1 MAATCCCG
9 VAVVREP
16 RGGVAG
22 CDVAQA
28 ASASTTITSAQW
40 RAAESRIAGN
50 PAGSTDTSINVAL
63 AAGESAPVAALRGRG
78 RAAWDPGRTSC
89 ASRRPVPPRAR
100 AAHTRSEEHTSELQS
115 LMRNSYAVFCLK
127 KKKNQHIETHTTN
140 SID

>member
-1 MAATCCCG
+1 MAATGCCG

-63 AAGESAPVAALRGRG
+63 AAGESAPVAALPGDRKRVGLGKRWSVRVDLGGR
-78 RAAWDPGRTSC
+78 RK
-89 ASRRPVPPRAR
+89 
-100 AAHTRSEEHTSELQS
+100 L
-115 LMRNSYAVFCLK
+115 N
-127 KKKNQHIETHTTN
+127 KKNKIQN
-140 SID
+140 KQS

>member
-40 RAAESRIAGN
+40 RAAESRTAGN
-50 PAGSTDTSINVAL
+50 PAGSTETSINVAL

-78 RAAWDPGRTSC
+78 RAAWESG
-89 ASRRPVPPRAR
+89 
-100 AAHTRSEEHTSELQS
+100 RSEEHTAELQS
-115 LMRNSYAVFCLK
+115 LIRNSYAGFCFQK
-127 KKKNQHIETHTTN
+127 
-140 SID
+140 